1 MPRKIRKH
9 PACPQRQCATVSHT
23 GDPGPEAEGLTL
35 RGPLG
40 FVPATLRLLATLV
53 SDVPA
58 TSLTS
63 SSDFPSGRGFSSSA
77 ESQDTS
83 GTTLDCGPEGVRG
96 QGFHRPDMVLLG

>member
-40 FVPATLRLLATLV
+40 FVPATLRLLAT
-53 SDVPA
+53 P
-58 TSLTS
+58 
-63 SSDFPSGRGFSSSA
+63 
-77 ESQDTS
+77 
-83 GTTLDCGPEGVRG
+83 
-96 QGFHRPDMVLLG
+96 VLLLDQVTAAFAIAVPLWSFTVEVT